1 MADLFL
7 PEDQAVDGRLGLR
20 FPGHDERN
28 KNYSVRPLLANRR
41 DAIVRKPTFWKLPAN
56 NSVFPLDQAKE
67 GACGPFSASHELAVG
82 PIEVSGINND
92 FAFSLYPRVQAMD
105 RSMGNNWPDGVSMLA
120 LAKTLKAENR
130 ITAYRWAFGI
140 NDVLDTL
147 ISTGPVT
154 IGVEWRY
161 NMYFTAS
168 GGRVVLSGNVVG
180 GHALTLVAYD
190 IVDSQEKADRL
201 KLPLGTEIV
210 GWINSWGRG
219 YGVADARL
227 NAPGG
232 IGWITVADLAAL
244 LARNGE
250 ALVPTDFFAASPP
263 PPAPDPAKAP
273 YFATAR
279 GITFHDRHP
288 GLDRNRVFF
297 TRDEA
302 LRAGLRPCGICR
314 P

>member
-1 MADLFL
+1 MTDLFL
-7 PEDQAVDGRLGLR
+7 PEGDQADGRLGLR

-41 DAIVRKPTFWKLPAN
+41 DAILRKPTFWKLPADN
-56 NSVFPLDQAKE
+56 AAFPLNQAKE

-82 PIEVSGINND
+82 PVEVPGINND
-92 FAFSLYPRVQAMD
+92 FAFALYPRVQATD
-105 RSMGNNWPDGVSMLA
+105 RSMGNNWPNGVSMLA
-120 LAKTLKAENR
+120 LAKTLKNEGR
-130 ITAYRWAFGI
+130 ITSYRWAFGVD
-140 NDVLDTL
+140 DVVDTL
-147 ISTGPVT
+147 VSTGPVT

-161 NMYFTAS
+161 KMYFTGS
-168 GGRVVLSGNVVG
+168 GGRVILDGNVVG

-190 IVDSQEKADRL
+190 VVTEQNAKTL
-201 KLPLGTEIV
+201 NLPVGTEIV
-210 GWINSWGRG
+210 GWINSWGRT

-232 IGWITVADLAAL
+232 IGWITLSDLATL
-244 LARNGE
+244 LSRQGE
-250 ALVPTDFFAASPP
+250 ALVPADFFAANPA
-263 PPAPDPAKAP
+263 PPAPNAAEAK

-279 GITFHDRHP
+279 GTTFHDRHP
-288 GLDRNRVFF
+288 GLSRDRVFF

-302 LRAGLRPCGICR
+302 LRAKLRPCLICR